1 MARSFT
7 FYEDYYNLIATLPK
21 KDKQALLE
29 AITDYV
35 FVDKQPSLTGH
46 NQAIF
51 NTLSHQLDVSKNNSK
66 RRTKQEPNENQ
77 IITKQ
82 EPKTNK
88 TSILSFKFNNNN
100 INIFNYIENILN
112 ITISGN
118 NYLRIKELLNT
129 YNDEI
134 LCYAVD
140 KTIASGHKTLN
151 YFFGIVN
158 NWKQDGYK
166 TLDDIKKNE
175 KRTEKAVEP
184 MNKEDEDLLNGW
196 LGDSNE

>member
-35 FVDKQPSLTGH
+35 FIDKEPNLNGH

-51 NTLSHQLDVSKNNSK
+51 NTLSHQLNVSKSNSK
-66 RRTKQEPNENQ
+66 RRTKEEPKENRNETEQ
-77 IITKQ
+77 Q
-82 EPKTNK
+82 PKTNK
-88 TSILSFKFNNNN
+88 TSILSFKFNNN
-100 INIFNYIENILN
+100 IYKYIENILN

-118 NYLRIKELLNT
+118 NYIKIEELLKI

-134 LCYAVD
+134 LCYAID

-166 TLDDIKKNE
+166 TLDEIKQHE
-175 KRTEKAVEP
+175 KRIEKPTKP
-184 MNKEDEDLLNGW
+184 MAKEDEEILEGW
-196 LGDSNE
+196 LGGDYNG